1 MSITVSPLSQTVSEG
16 GVATF
21 TATASGIKTREFKY
35 EWIKFKGP
43 RSAIV
48 GRDRSLVIKNV
59 GGEDAGS
66 YYTCVTNEWSNT
78 QCSDTVNLTISG
90 KLQYYVTTN
99 SYKHS
104 INLNFTI
111 VTSSVFTTHPQNQFI
126 YNNEDAVFECA
137 ANGSESLM
145 ISWARNN
152 EHILNSYTNKTQN
165 GIKRSGIK
173 IKKATVNDSGIY
185 RCIAINADNEEVSSK
200 PAELLSKIRVCVHVI
215 KHKAVSICVCI
226 SLSYSSTINEY
237 TS

>member
-35 EWIKFKGP
+35 EWIKLKGL

-59 GGEDAGS
+59 RGEDAGS

-90 KLQYYVTTN
+90 KLQYYVTAN

-137 ANGSESLM
+137 ANGSESLT
-145 ISWARNN
+145 ISWIRNN
-152 EHILNSYTNKTQN
+152 KLVSNSKSNKIQN
-165 GIKRSGIK
+165 DGTKSVLK
-173 IKKATVNDSGIY
+173 VKKATVDDSGIY
-185 RCIAINADNEEVSSK
+185 QCIATNADNEEVSSK
-200 PAELLSKIRVCVHVI
+200 PAELLSKIYYNTVLS
-215 KHKAVSICVCI
+215 KHSQ
-226 SLSYSSTINEY
+226 
-237 TS
+237 